1 MSFRLLLA
9 VLFAWCSTLVM
20 AQEIYQT
27 RDKEGPVYSDHPISG
42 ANPIALPPINTY
54 ATPPV
59 LVPAAPEKPQAS
71 ASVVYERLAISD
83 PENEGTIHSNTGDF
97 DVQWQAVP
105 PLDAR
110 RGDAVIVKLDG
121 APLPQSFT
129 AMPLHIGPADWQQ
142 ASSESVKHSLQL
154 LIVNQD
160 GAVLIESAPVSFYM
174 HRATV
179 HHNLK

>member
-1 MSFRLLLA
+1 MFIRLLLA

-27 RDKEGPVYSDHPISG
+27 RDKEGPVYSDQPISG

-59 LVPAAPEKPQAS
+59 LKPSAAEKSPTGAS
-71 ASVVYERLAISD
+71 IVYERLAITD
-83 PENEGTIHSNTGDF
+83 PENEGSIHSNTGDF
-97 DVQWQAVP
+97 DVQWEAVP

-129 AMPLHIGPADWQQ
+129 AMPLHIGPVDWQQ
-142 ASSESVKHSLQL
+142 ASSESVKHRLQL
-154 LIVNQD
+154 LIVNQE
-160 GAVLIESAPVSFYM
+160 GAVLIESAPVTFYM
-174 HRATV
+174 HRAMV
-179 HHNLK
+179 RHNLK